1 MYYKNNYKWV
11 TYSFPQKAKVRI
23 ANSNRKRNSNV
34 HLFSH
39 RKIIS
44 VAIKYIHQSY
54 TLSTTYTFSK
64 YLIFKKFKN
73 VICTFFMYM

>member
-1 MYYKNNYKWV
+1 MYYKNNYKWM
-11 TYSFPQKAKVRI
+11 TYSFPQKAKFRI

-44 VAIKYIHQSY
+44 LAYKYIHQSY
-54 TLSTTYTFSK
+54 NYTLYTLSPQHLPFQNISY
-64 YLIFKKFKN
+64 
-73 VICTFFMYM
+73 